1 MLARNRPKPFTMEDM
16 VRILN
21 KSIIFHNNLLLVLFQ
36 PSLASQVVLGPGI
49 PEKYKKSP
57 WRHPDPPHPNL
68 NDLLNHSIKVQV
80 NSLMLLERH
89 LDFFLKKNL
98 EVFNT

>member
-16 VRILN
+16 VRIPKYETLL
-21 KSIIFHNNLLLVLFQ
+21 FHNDLLLVLFQ

-80 NSLMLLERH
+80 STA
-89 LDFFLKKNL
+89 LDTT
-98 EVFNT
+98 ES